1 MYKRIAVFILSLLLC
16 FTLWNVEIKAEVNDL
31 PVNAKAY
38 VLIDPISGRI
48 LLEKNSEEKR
58 AMASTTKIMTAI
70 LALEKGDLSSIV
82 EISSKASSVG
92 GSSFNLQAKEY
103 LQLNSLLYGLLLP
116 SGNDAAIAIAEH
128 IAGTENGFVQIMNK
142 KAVELGALDTHF
154 NNPHGLDDPDHYTTA
169 KDLAL
174 ITRYALGCS
183 KFREIVQTKNIQIND
198 GKLPRHIYSTNRLLW
213 EYKGCNGV
221 KTGYTGQA
229 GRCLVASAVNN
240 NFQLISVVL
249 GSNNHFNDSRTILDY
264 GFDNYKL
271 RTVIDKDNYKFPIK
285 VRNGFC
291 DEICLIVEESVKLP
305 FKDNESFLLTPV
317 VPKEVKAPVFKG
329 EQIGQIEIIINN
341 KNVYSKALIASSDV
355 PLKTYNKILYEI
367 LKSWLDLK

>member
-128 IAGTENGFVQIMNK
+128 IAGTENDFVQIMNK